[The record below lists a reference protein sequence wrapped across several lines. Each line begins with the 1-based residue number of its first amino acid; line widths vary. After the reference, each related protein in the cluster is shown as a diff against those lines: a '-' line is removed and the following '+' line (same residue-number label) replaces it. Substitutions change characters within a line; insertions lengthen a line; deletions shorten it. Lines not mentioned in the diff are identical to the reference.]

1 MLIANGNYIL
11 SLFYSPK
18 KRYEFWLCETL
29 RCITHKNI
37 DHQTFG
43 VDLSSLLGKNVI
55 TIIGTY
61 IMTTVETSKKKYVF
75 YSGVASTDI

>member
-29 RCITHKNI
+29 RCITNKNI

-55 TIIGTY
+55 TIIP

-75 YSGVASTDI
+75 